1 MTFDR
6 RDQEIRRA
14 LEELGPELD
23 GFAVTD
29 APDHLVERT
38 MRRSR
43 AQLLAPPR
51 RGNANAETSAAV
63 LPKGFKREL
72 ARLLAVT
79 APVVVATIAC
89 LAFLWE
95 RLPDWLG
102 VLLPAGIAA
111 AATGAWAISAATLL
125 SLTYGSLP
133 FFAHQRVL
141 RASNRE
147 SVEGEATEATS

>member
-6 RDQEIRRA
+6 RDEEIRRA

-23 GFAVTD
+23 RFAVGD
-29 APDHLVERT
+29 APDHLVERS
-38 MRRSR
+38 MRRAR
-43 AQLLAPPR
+43 GLLLAPPR
-51 RGNANAETSAAV
+51 RAATTTDTPVAV

-72 ARLLAVT
+72 ARLLALT
-79 APVVVATIAC
+79 APVAAATFVC

-95 RLPDWLG
+95 RLPEWLG

-111 AATGAWAISAATLL
+111 AATGAWAIAAVTLL

-141 RASNRE
+141 RASDRE
-147 SVEGEATEATS
+147 SVKSEATEATS